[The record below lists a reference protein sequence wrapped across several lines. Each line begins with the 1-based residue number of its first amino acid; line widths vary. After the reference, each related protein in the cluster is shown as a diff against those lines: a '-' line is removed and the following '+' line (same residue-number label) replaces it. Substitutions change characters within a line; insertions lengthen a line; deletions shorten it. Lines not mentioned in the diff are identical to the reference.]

1 MQSVCHVS
9 VRNIVGSA
17 AQWCSCRL
25 SLGPA
30 CSCLLMQQ
38 AAAAAAAGDDDGGG
52 DDESDSRTGGRWSA
66 ALAHGHSRVSVGR
79 SLVRTPSI
87 R

>member
-1 MQSVCHVS
+1 
-9 VRNIVGSA
+9 
-17 AQWCSCRL
+17 
-25 SLGPA
+25 
-30 CSCLLMQQ
+30 MQQ
-38 AAAAAAAGDDDGGG
+38 AAAAAAAAADDDG

-66 ALAHGHSRVSVGR
+66 APAHGHSRVSVGR

>member
-66 ALAHGHSRVSVGR
+66 APAHGHSRVSVGR